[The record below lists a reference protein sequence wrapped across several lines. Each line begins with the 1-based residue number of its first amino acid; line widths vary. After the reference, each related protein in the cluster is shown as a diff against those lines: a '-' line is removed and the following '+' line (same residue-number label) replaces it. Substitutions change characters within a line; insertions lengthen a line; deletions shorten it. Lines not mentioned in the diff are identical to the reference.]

1 MQIRGRQIAG
11 RVCRR
16 FRPGRSRLSSVKS
29 EDPVI
34 APLKQA
40 LSGRKDVRLAILFG
54 SRARGKARPES
65 DADVAV
71 LGEGLN
77 LLKLATDL
85 SLAAGVEVDVVS
97 LRDPGYPL
105 LNAVLRDGLL
115 LHEGERGAAA
125 MWRSRAWLQAETDRP
140 WFERMRDA
148 YLRHLAEARH
158 G

>member
-1 MQIRGRQIAG
+1 
-11 RVCRR
+11 V
-16 FRPGRSRLSSVKS
+16 
-29 EDPVI
+29 
-34 APLKQA
+34 A
-40 LSGRKDVRLAILFG
+40 LLFG
-54 SRARGKARPES
+54 SRARGRARADS

-77 LLKLATDL
+77 LLRLASDP

-97 LRDPGYPL
+97 LEDPGYPL

-115 LHEGERGAAA
+115 LHEAEQGAAA
-125 MWRSRAWLQAETDRP
+125 TWRGKAWAQAETDRP

-148 YLRHLAEARH
+148 YLRRLAEGRH